1 MSGPRGESLRTVC
14 ERYIIACAV
23 SDPASKGYAL
33 TRLKAEDFGPACR
46 ALWEKLARGEAEGLA
61 AVPRVDP
68 DPEKLAKAV
77 RLLRA
82 CRSLDAL
89 EALLRQ
95 TQSALENGARDA
107 PARFVADFVR
117 RAQAL
122 AVPPEADRAVMAPA
136 EWLEKGYQ
144 ELEKA
149 GASGPRHYQ
158 LGLAKL
164 TAAILPERGHLV
176 IIAGETGRGKTALAL
191 NIAVNLGIRQKIPVL
206 FINTEMSWRELV
218 FRIYALLGAGNLL
231 DLRLGRADLE
241 KAAYAKNVTA
251 AGARLWI
258 TDALPWSEVG
268 EVVALACAYRRL
280 AGIEVLVVDYVQRLE
295 DRARDMEQW
304 EVFLRAAR
312 TLKSLAQ
319 RQEMLVFLVAQLND
333 RGQLAGSRGMARE
346 ADAFLVLEEVE
357 DAEGAGTHRIVV
369 RKSRHTASGQKIL
382 VILDQN
388 TLAVTEAENDPS

>member
-1 MSGPRGESLRTVC
+1 
-14 ERYIIACAV
+14 
-23 SDPASKGYAL
+23 
-33 TRLKAEDFGPACR
+33 
-46 ALWEKLARGEAEGLA
+46 LWEKLVRGETEGLA
-61 AVPRVDP
+61 AVPRIDP
-68 DPEKLAKAV
+68 DPQKLAKAV
-77 RLLRA
+77 HLLRA

-89 EALLRQ
+89 EAFLREAQ
-95 TQSALENGARDA
+95 VALENGARDA
-107 PARFVADFVR
+107 PARFIADFVR
-117 RAQAL
+117 RVQAL

-149 GASGPRHYQ
+149 RASGPKHYQ

-164 TAAILPERGHLV
+164 TAAILPERRHLV
-176 IIAGETGRGKTALAL
+176 IIAGETGRGKTALSV
-191 NIAVNLGIRQKIPVL
+191 NIAVNLGIRQKIPTLYV
-206 FINTEMSWRELV
+206 NTEMSWRELV
-218 FRIYALLGAGNLL
+218 FRIYALLGAGDLL

-251 AGARLWI
+251 AGAKLWI
-258 TDALPWSEVG
+258 TDALPWTEVG
-268 EVVALACAYRRL
+268 EVISLACAYRQL
-280 AGIEVLVVDYVQRLE
+280 AAIEVLIVDYVQRLE

-319 RQEMLVFLVAQLND
+319 QQEMLVFLVAQLTD

-346 ADAFLVLEEVE
+346 ADAFLALEEAE

-369 RKSRHTASGQKIL
+369 RKSRHTASGQRIRM
-382 VILDQN
+382 ILDQS
-388 TLAVTEAENDPS
+388 TLLATEAEEDS